1 MHNATID
8 EELANNRW
16 YALKQEEIKVLVE
29 ELCDKLTSAMQKY
42 SSVDQR
48 FQDLIDAAE
57 IARKLPDIRYYSV
70 AVLGEQGIG
79 KSSLINALFERGLLD
94 RSGSS
99 KACTAYATV
108 LEYKPGATDH
118 TTLSDLLVV
127 FFNKEEIKDC
137 IKEQMDRWVEVYPG
151 VDKNRQPLQGEDE
164 NDPDDDNATQPPS
177 KTTSK
182 TMSRAITTAKEFFE
196 IIFNVQKDKQ
206 ASVELERM
214 LYHTNIKEGNFFNDC
229 CKRANDRFAQLATD
243 MSERDLHNRTAHFK
257 NIPDNRLG
265 RKTARIKEL
274 WPFVK
279 VVTIATGH
287 ILLRHGLR
295 LFDLPGY
302 GDTSQLREGVINNF
316 RWKADF
322 EMVVAPCSRLQTSV
336 LHDEY
341 IDRSIHLKGANKTI
355 LVMNKADELINEDNM
370 GTQIRQINEH
380 PFPALNARL
389 EEIDNLD
396 DEGIAEPEV
405 VSDMLDE
412 LLREATIAYIK
423 YETANVQRQ
432 MHPKGIKVFSV
443 SALAHTSSRSRI
455 QRDTPILDDTT
466 AGIYAL
472 RHFLATLP
480 AATNYRDFYEHV
492 HATLPSFRRQAE
504 RPLEKHIED
513 KSYAKMRRDLKAQI
527 EPVRNTLKNLAGSPL
542 QSLVGKPWSQNEE
555 QSIISGIQQLV
566 QNSWVHPLIYYPGFA
581 KMLAEN
587 GKPVSGKYKGYNMN
601 YELLGTMK
609 FFLDNWYNNLNASTV
624 EFAMSLYRVLQKLLQ
639 ATRSAIT
646 QSSAHPDLKLRAT
659 EELALVER
667 RVQAAY
673 DMLLA
678 SLRVSL
684 GETHLR
690 FTTEIDIYCPIAT
703 AMKASYDLASDRNMV
718 GAGPGIYNR
727 QRQAL
732 QNSIIGNPTYGNYG
746 YGPPGEALRPLLK
759 NIEEKLQTQQRDAWK
774 TDCDAF
780 VTSAVDLI
788 EGFSN
793 TAEQLLMN
801 SSYVTEEHKQARGEL
816 RKLLN
821 DFDMSLE
828 DVQSRFIGG
837 EEEHTEK
844 KIKREQTEDEAL
856 VAPSARDPL
865 VPSVPIS
872 QNEGWTQFREWFG
885 GGRPGQ

>member
-16 YALKQEEIKVLVE
+16 YALKQEEVKVLVKQ
-29 ELCDKLTSAMQKY
+29 LCDKLTSAMQKY
-42 SSVDQR
+42 SSIDQR
-48 FQDLIDAAE
+48 FQDLIDAAK
-57 IARKLPDIRYYSV
+57 IARKLPDIRHYSV

-79 KSSLINALFERGLLD
+79 KSSLVNALLDRGLLD

-127 FFNKEEIKDC
+127 FFTKEEIRDS
-137 IKEQMDRWVEVYPG
+137 IKEQMNHWVEVYPG
-151 VDKNRQPLQGEDE
+151 VEDNRQPLRGEDE
-164 NDPDDDNATQPPS
+164 NDPDDNNATQTPR
-177 KTTSK
+177 KKLSK

-206 ASVELERM
+206 AGVELERE
-214 LYHTNIKEGNFFNDC
+214 LYHTNIKEGNFLNDC
-229 CKRANDRFAQLATD
+229 CKRANDRFAQLATE
-243 MSERDLHNRTAHFK
+243 MSEVDLETRTAHFK
-257 NIPDNRLG
+257 DIPDTRLG
-265 RKTARIKEL
+265 RKTSKIKEL

-279 VVTIATGH
+279 
-287 ILLRHGLR
+287 
-295 LFDLPGY
+295 
-302 GDTSQLREGVINNF
+302 
-316 RWKADF
+316 
-322 EMVVAPCSRLQTSV
+322 
-336 LHDEY
+336 
-341 IDRSIHLKGANKTI
+341 
-355 LVMNKADELINEDNM
+355 ELINEDNM

-380 PFPALNARL
+380 PFPALNTRL
-389 EEIDNLD
+389 ETIDSLYEEGDAD
-396 DEGIAEPEV
+396 DDVI
-405 VSDMLDE
+405 SDMLDE

-432 MHPKGIKVFSV
+432 MQPKGIKVFSV
-443 SALAHTSSRSRI
+443 SALAYTSSRSRI

-472 RHFLATLP
+472 RHFLATLS
-480 AATNYRDFYEHV
+480 ATTNYQNFYEHV
-492 HATLPSFRRQAE
+492 HEKLPSFRRQAE

-527 EPVRNTLKNLAGSPL
+527 QPLRNNLKNLVDSPL

-609 FFLDNWYNNLNASTV
+609 RFLDNWYNNLDASTV
-624 EFAMSLYRVLQKLLQ
+624 EFAMSLDRGLQKLLLD
-639 ATRSAIT
+639 TRSAIT
-646 QSSAHPDLKLRAT
+646 QSSAHPALKLRAT

-780 VTSAVDLI
+780 VTSAVELV

-801 SSYVTEEHKQARGEL
+801 SSYVTEEHKHARGEL

-821 DFDMSLE
+821 DFDISLE
-828 DVQSRFIGG
+828 NVQSRFVGG

-844 KIKREQTEDEAL
+844 KIKREETEDE
-856 VAPSARDPL
+856 VPIAPSTLDPL

>member
-8 EELANNRW
+8 EELANDRW
-16 YALKQEEIKVLVE
+16 YALKQEEVKVLVE

-48 FQDLIDAAE
+48 FQDLIDAAK
-57 IARKLPDIRYYSV
+57 IARKLPDIRHYSV
-70 AVLGEQGIG
+70 AILGEQGIG
-79 KSSLINALFERGLLD
+79 KSSIINALLDRGLLD
-94 RSGSS
+94 RS
-99 KACTAYATV
+99 AYATV

-127 FFNKEEIKDC
+127 FFTKEEIRDS
-137 IKEQMDRWVEVYPG
+137 IKEQMNHWVEVYPG
-151 VDKNRQPLQGEDE
+151 VEHNGQPLRGEDE
-164 NDPDDDNATQPPS
+164 DDPDDNNATHTPR
-177 KTTSK
+177 KRLSK

-196 IIFNVQKDKQ
+196 IIFNVQKDKL
-206 ASVELERM
+206 AGVELERE
-214 LYHTNIKEGNFFNDC
+214 LYHTNIKEGNFLNEC
-229 CKRANDRFAQLATD
+229 CKRANDRFAQLATE
-243 MSERDLHNRTAHFK
+243 MSEVDLETRTAHFK
-257 NIPDNRLG
+257 NVPDNRLG
-265 RKTARIKEL
+265 RKTSKIKEL

-279 VVTIATGH
+279 V
-287 ILLRHGLR
+287 
-295 LFDLPGY
+295 
-302 GDTSQLREGVINNF
+302 
-316 RWKADF
+316 
-322 EMVVAPCSRLQTSV
+322 
-336 LHDEY
+336 
-341 IDRSIHLKGANKTI
+341 
-355 LVMNKADELINEDNM
+355 ELINEDNM

-389 EEIDNLD
+389 ETIDSLYEEGDAD
-396 DEGIAEPEV
+396 DYVI
-405 VSDMLDE
+405 SDMLDE
-412 LLREATIAYIK
+412 LLREATVAYIK

-432 MHPKGIKVFSV
+432 MQPKGIKVFSV
-443 SALAHTSSRSRI
+443 SALAYTSSRSRI

-472 RHFLATLP
+472 RHFLATLS
-480 AATNYRDFYEHV
+480 ATTNYQNFYQHV
-492 HATLPSFRRQAE
+492 HETIPSFRRQAE

-513 KSYAKMRRDLKAQI
+513 KSYAKMRRDLKTRIQ
-527 EPVRNTLKNLAGSPL
+527 PLRNNLKNIADSPL

-609 FFLDNWYNNLNASTV
+609 RFLDNWYNNLDASTV
-624 EFAMSLYRVLQKLLQ
+624 EFAMSLYTVLQKLLQ
-639 ATRSAIT
+639 ETRLAIT
-646 QSSAHPDLKLRAT
+646 QSSAHPALKLKAT

-667 RVQAAY
+667 RIQAAY

-703 AMKASYDLASDRNMV
+703 AMKASYDRVSDRNMV

-732 QNSIIGNPTYGNYG
+732 QNSIIGNPTHGNYG

-759 NIEEKLQTQQRDAWK
+759 NIEDKIQTQQRDAWK
-774 TDCDAF
+774 TDCEAF
-780 VTSAVDLI
+780 VTSAVELV

-821 DFDMSLE
+821 DFDISLE
-828 DVQSRFIGG
+828 DVQSRFVGG

-844 KIKREQTEDEAL
+844 KIKREETEDEAP
-856 VAPSARDPL
+856 VAPSALDPL
-865 VPSVPIS
+865 IPSVPIS
-872 QNEGWTQFREWFG
+872 QNEGWSQFREWFG

>member
-8 EELANNRW
+8 EELANDRW
-16 YALKQEEIKVLVE
+16 YALKQEEVKVLVE

-48 FQDLIDAAE
+48 FQDLIDAAK
-57 IARKLPDIRYYSV
+57 IARKLPDIRHYSV
-70 AVLGEQGIG
+70 AILGEQGIG
-79 KSSLINALFERGLLD
+79 KSSIINALLDRGLLD

-127 FFNKEEIKDC
+127 FFTKEEIRDS
-137 IKEQMDRWVEVYPG
+137 IKEQMNHWVEVYPG
-151 VDKNRQPLQGEDE
+151 VEHNGQPLRGEDE
-164 NDPDDDNATQPPS
+164 NDPDDNNATQTPR
-177 KTTSK
+177 KRLSK

-196 IIFNVQKDKQ
+196 IIFNVQKNKQ
-206 ASVELERM
+206 AGVELERE
-214 LYHTNIKEGNFFNDC
+214 LYHTNIKEGNFLNDC
-229 CKRANDRFAQLATD
+229 CKRANDRFAQLATE
-243 MSERDLHNRTAHFK
+243 MSEVDLETRTAHFK
-257 NIPDNRLG
+257 DVPDNRLG
-265 RKTARIKEL
+265 RKTSKIKEL

-279 VVTIATGH
+279 
-287 ILLRHGLR
+287 
-295 LFDLPGY
+295 
-302 GDTSQLREGVINNF
+302 
-316 RWKADF
+316 
-322 EMVVAPCSRLQTSV
+322 
-336 LHDEY
+336 
-341 IDRSIHLKGANKTI
+341 
-355 LVMNKADELINEDNM
+355 ELINEDNM

-380 PFPALNARL
+380 PFPGLNARL
-389 EEIDNLD
+389 ETIDGLYEEGDAD
-396 DEGIAEPEV
+396 DNVI
-405 VSDMLDE
+405 SDMLDE

-432 MHPKGIKVFSV
+432 MQPKGIKVFSV
-443 SALAHTSSRSRI
+443 SALAYTSSRSRI
-455 QRDTPILDDTT
+455 QKDTPILDDDT
-466 AGIYAL
+466 AGIYTL
-472 RHFLATLP
+472 RHFLATLS
-480 AATNYRDFYEHV
+480 AATNYRNFYDHV
-492 HATLPSFRRQAE
+492 HETLPSFRRQAE

-527 EPVRNTLKNLAGSPL
+527 QPLRNNLKNLADSPL
-542 QSLVGKPWSQNEE
+542 HSLVGKPWSQNEE

-609 FFLDNWYNNLNASTV
+609 RFLDNWYNNLNASTV

-639 ATRSAIT
+639 ETRSAIT
-646 QSSAHPDLKLRAT
+646 QSSAHPALKLRAT

-759 NIEEKLQTQQRDAWK
+759 NIEEKLQTHQRDAWK

-828 DVQSRFIGG
+828 DVQGRFIGG

-844 KIKREQTEDEAL
+844 KIKREETEDEAL
-856 VAPSARDPL
+856 VASSALDPL

>member
-1 MHNATID
+1 MKRDLTAMHNATID
-8 EELANNRW
+8 EELGNDRW
-16 YALKQEEIKVLVE
+16 YALKHPEVKVLVE

-48 FQDLIDAAE
+48 FQDLIDAAK
-57 IARKLPDIRYYSV
+57 IARKLPDIRHYSV
-70 AVLGEQGIG
+70 AILGEQGIG
-79 KSSLINALFERGLLD
+79 KSSIINALLDRGLLD

-127 FFNKEEIKDC
+127 FFTKQEIRDS
-137 IKEQMDRWVEVYPG
+137 IKEQMNHWVEVYPG
-151 VDKNRQPLQGEDE
+151 VEDNRQPLRGEDE
-164 NDPDDDNATQPPS
+164 DDPDDNNATQTPR
-177 KTTSK
+177 KRLSK

-196 IIFNVQKDKQ
+196 IIFDVQKDKL
-206 ASVELERM
+206 AGVELERE
-214 LYHTNIKEGNFFNDC
+214 LYHTNIKEGNFLNEC
-229 CKRANDRFAQLATD
+229 CKRANDRFAQLATE
-243 MSERDLHNRTAHFK
+243 MSEVDLETRTAQFK
-257 NIPDNRLG
+257 NVPDNRLG
-265 RKTARIKEL
+265 RKTSKIKEL

-279 VVTIATGH
+279 VVTIATG
-287 ILLRHGLR
+287 
-295 LFDLPGY
+295 Y
-302 GDTSQLREGVINNF
+302 GDMSQLREGVINNF

-355 LVMNKADELINEDNM
+355 LVMNKSDELINEDNM

-380 PFPALNARL
+380 PFPCLNARL
-389 EEIDNLD
+389 ETIDGLYEEGDAD
-396 DEGIAEPEV
+396 DNVI
-405 VSDMLDE
+405 SDMLDE

-432 MHPKGIKVFSV
+432 MQPKGIKVFSV
-443 SALAHTSSRSRI
+443 SALAYISSRSRI
-455 QRDTPILDDTT
+455 QKDTPILDDDT

-472 RHFLATLP
+472 RHFLATLS
-480 AATNYRDFYEHV
+480 AATNYRNFYDHV
-492 HATLPSFRRQAE
+492 HETLPSFRRQAE

-527 EPVRNTLKNLAGSPL
+527 QPLRNNLKNLADSPL
-542 QSLVGKPWSQNEE
+542 HSLVGKPWSQNEE

-609 FFLDNWYNNLNASTV
+609 RFLDNWYNNLNASTV

-639 ATRSAIT
+639 ETRSAIT
-646 QSSAHPDLKLRAT
+646 QSSAHPALKLRAT

-759 NIEEKLQTQQRDAWK
+759 NIEEKLQAQQRDAWK

-780 VTSAVDLI
+780 VTSAVELI

-821 DFDMSLE
+821 DFDISLE
-828 DVQSRFIGG
+828 DVQSRFVGG

-844 KIKREQTEDEAL
+844 KIKREETEDEAL
-856 VAPSARDPL
+856 VASSAPDPL
-865 VPSVPIS
+865 IPSVPIS

>member
-1 MHNATID
+1 MNTMALRASTRPPGRSQTPSQKRNLTAMHNATID
-8 EELANNRW
+8 EELANDRW
-16 YALKQEEIKVLVE
+16 YALKQEEVKVLVE

-48 FQDLIDAAE
+48 FQDLIDAAK
-57 IARKLPDIRYYSV
+57 IARKLPDIRHYSV
-70 AVLGEQGIG
+70 AILGEQGIG
-79 KSSLINALFERGLLD
+79 KSSIINALLDRGLLD

-127 FFNKEEIKDC
+127 FFTKEEIRDS
-137 IKEQMDRWVEVYPG
+137 IKEQMNHWVEVYPG
-151 VDKNRQPLQGEDE
+151 VEHNGQPLRGEDE
-164 NDPDDDNATQPPS
+164 DDPDDNNATHTPR
-177 KTTSK
+177 KRLSK

-196 IIFNVQKDKQ
+196 IIFNVQKDKL
-206 ASVELERM
+206 AGVELERE
-214 LYHTNIKEGNFFNDC
+214 LYHTNIKEGNFLNEC
-229 CKRANDRFAQLATD
+229 CKRANDRFAQLATE
-243 MSERDLHNRTAHFK
+243 MSEVDLETRTAHFK
-257 NIPDNRLG
+257 NVPDNRLG
-265 RKTARIKEL
+265 RKTSKIKEL

-279 VVTIATGH
+279 V
-287 ILLRHGLR
+287 
-295 LFDLPGY
+295 
-302 GDTSQLREGVINNF
+302 
-316 RWKADF
+316 
-322 EMVVAPCSRLQTSV
+322 
-336 LHDEY
+336 
-341 IDRSIHLKGANKTI
+341 
-355 LVMNKADELINEDNM
+355 ELINEDNM

-389 EEIDNLD
+389 ETIDSLYEEGDAD
-396 DEGIAEPEV
+396 DYVI
-405 VSDMLDE
+405 SDMLDE
-412 LLREATIAYIK
+412 LLREATVAYIK

-432 MHPKGIKVFSV
+432 MQPKGIKVFSV
-443 SALAHTSSRSRI
+443 SALAYTSSRSRI

-472 RHFLATLP
+472 RHFLATLS
-480 AATNYRDFYEHV
+480 ATTNYQNFYQHV
-492 HATLPSFRRQAE
+492 HETIPSFRRQAE

-513 KSYAKMRRDLKAQI
+513 KSYAKMRRDLKTRIQ
-527 EPVRNTLKNLAGSPL
+527 PLRNNLKNIADSPL

-609 FFLDNWYNNLNASTV
+609 RFLDNWYNNLDASTV
-624 EFAMSLYRVLQKLLQ
+624 EFAMSLYTVLQKLLQ
-639 ATRSAIT
+639 ETRLAIT
-646 QSSAHPDLKLRAT
+646 QSSAHPALKLKAT

-667 RVQAAY
+667 RIQAAY

-703 AMKASYDLASDRNMV
+703 AMKASYDRVSDRNMV

-732 QNSIIGNPTYGNYG
+732 QNSIIGNPTHGNYG

-759 NIEEKLQTQQRDAWK
+759 NIEDKIQTQQRDAWK
-774 TDCDAF
+774 TDCEAF
-780 VTSAVDLI
+780 VTSAVELV

-821 DFDMSLE
+821 DFDISLE
-828 DVQSRFIGG
+828 DVQSRFVGG

-844 KIKREQTEDEAL
+844 KIKREETEDEAP
-856 VAPSARDPL
+856 VAPSALDPL
-865 VPSVPIS
+865 IPSVPIS
-872 QNEGWTQFREWFG
+872 QNEGWSQFREWFG